1 MAAVRGK
8 EVIDDALTVLTIDG
22 TQAGESSE
30 REWPHELTQDQ
41 LRVEFI
47 EVGAG
52 FGALQKAIERLA
64 ILVDDSCPQRLPIV
78 GFLGAVRCWAKR
90 DPGQCGD
97 VQRCLL
103 EQRGLSAQQF
113 DELVAQRSRPRRR
126 VDLRQQPFKCGGQ
139 QLSGAAE
146 VAIQGRARDFG
157 GFGDR
162 VNGDGFDAAGAEEC
176 GGSIQ

>member
-52 FGALQKAIERLA
+52 FGALQKAIE
-64 ILVDDSCPQRLPIV
+64 
-78 GFLGAVRCWAKR
+78 
-90 DPGQCGD
+90 
-97 VQRCLL
+97 
-103 EQRGLSAQQF
+103 
-113 DELVAQRSRPRRR
+113 
-126 VDLRQQPFKCGGQ
+126 
-139 QLSGAAE
+139 
-146 VAIQGRARDFG
+146 
-157 GFGDR
+157 
-162 VNGDGFDAAGAEEC
+162 
-176 GGSIQ
+176 